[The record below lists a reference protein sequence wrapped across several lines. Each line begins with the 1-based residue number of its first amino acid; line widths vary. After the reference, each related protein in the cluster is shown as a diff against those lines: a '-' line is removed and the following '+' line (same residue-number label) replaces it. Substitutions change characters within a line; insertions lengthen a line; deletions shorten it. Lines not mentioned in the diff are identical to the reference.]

1 MPKLSDMPIEILCQ
15 ISRQLS
21 TTDLGNL
28 RLTNKRYEAAIFK
41 PFMRE
46 FFSKKQFMLTEPSL
60 RALIDISLH
69 PQFAYEIKHL
79 ILGLDHYQSGVA
91 GFGPSEDQNM
101 EYVMGSCAQRAFLN
115 SGTARD
121 MLAMAVKNLPSLEV
135 IDIRDFR
142 SNSRTRDR
150 GAFSSY
156 GAPTVERS
164 TGLPLRMSSGPAD
177 YVQLYLPSIAFSIVL
192 QVIGSRGIGI
202 ETVIRNN
209 HWGLTDSA
217 FSLSEFNRAPTV
229 AALQCMKKLHLCLD
243 MNNNEF
249 TSHTAQDPKDVEA
262 RRWMAKSHL
271 QTLLSYTTNLEW
283 LRLNFLTG
291 DLNLQ
296 RSFLCWVG
304 LPTQY
309 GSPVFAAPLKRLD
322 LGYVRIRSE
331 EYIGLF
337 RKFKG
342 TLEAFSIW
350 NSSIEMSTQ
359 DVRDKVNQW
368 GQLFKRLAVELP
380 HLREVVVGRLR
391 AELIYAVDIVA
402 NNGEKGGNSVEYRGD
417 DARGFLKRL
426 GERIV
431 PQWPASDSES
441 ELDSED
447 SDGFVAGDDEENSD
461 GETGSELE

>member
-1 MPKLSDMPIEILCQ
+1 MPKLSDMPTEILCQ

-46 FFSKKQFMLTEPSL
+46 FFSKKQFMFTEPSL
-60 RALIDISLH
+60 QALIDISLH
-69 PQFAYEIKHL
+69 PQFGKEIKHL
-79 ILGLDHYQSGVA
+79 VIGLDHYQVGLADFA
-91 GFGPSEDQNM
+91 GSEDQKVD
-101 EYVMGSCAQRAFLN
+101 YVMGLCSQKAFLN

-121 MLAMAVKNLPSLEV
+121 MLAMAVQNLPSLEV

-142 SNSRTRDR
+142 SQSRTRDR

-156 GAPTVERS
+156 GAPTVQGS
-164 TGLPLRMSSGPAD
+164 TGLSLRMTSGHGD
-177 YVQLYLPSIAFSIVL
+177 YFALCLPSIAFSTVV
-192 QVIGSRGIGI
+192 QVIDPSRGIGI

-209 HWGLTDSA
+209 QWGLTDTA
-217 FSLSEFNRAPTV
+217 FSLPEFNRVRTV
-229 AALQCMKKLHLCLD
+229 AALQSMKKLHLCLD
-243 MNNNEF
+243 MNRNEF
-249 TSHTAQDPKDVEA
+249 TSQTAQDPTDAEA

-271 QTLLSYTTNLEW
+271 QTFLSYTTNLEW
-283 LRLNFLTG
+283 LRLNFPTT
-291 DLNLQ
+291 DFNLH

-309 GSPVFAAPLKRLD
+309 GSPIFAAPLKRLD
-322 LGYVRIRSE
+322 LGHVRLRSD
-331 EYIGLF
+331 EYLALF

-350 NSSIEMSTQ
+350 NSSIEMTTQ

-368 GQLFKRLAVELP
+368 GHLFKRLAELP
-380 HLREVVVGRLR
+380 HLREVVIGRIR
-391 AELIYAVDIVA
+391 AEPIFSVDIVA

-426 GERIV
+426 AERVI

-441 ELDSED
+441 ASED
-447 SDGFVAGDDEENSD
+447 SDGFVVGDDEVSD
-461 GETGSELE
+461 GETGSEEDD